1 MPHSSTPIYEM
12 HHPIYVMNW
21 TVPQLRGTICL
32 NEQEIRYFMR
42 SMMENREI
50 GFDLL
55 TLSEVAK
62 LLHCSKAHVGKVV
75 AGQVNRRGRTSQT
88 RHQQEMAVRGVRRAS
103 LLSLLQPKMEAFN
116 AREQYEQGLNSSGN
130 EYRERELASFGRDE
144 LQDLFDGK
152 AEQFSY
158 STVDHLRWDL
168 RQIFDIAIADG
179 HLQRNAAALIFTPK
193 EAAKPDR
200 KVMTVAEV
208 QACSKMLGQR
218 ERLIAKLAILAG
230 MRPGEIFALTW
241 GAMNETYANIR
252 QRIYKGIVVSPKTA
266 HSQRKAALSAG
277 LLEEIEAW
285 RQTAVT
291 IASSAWVFPSERMTP
306 LAKEN
311 VWRQSIQ
318 PKLAKVGL
326 EWVNFQV
333 MRRTHASLMNGLGV
347 EGKLVADQLGHS
359 LDVNQ
364 NLYTQSPVANRQ
376 VAVNQ
381 LEKSLRVM

>member
-1 MPHSSTPIYEM
+1 MRQRHQTGGIRK
-12 HHPIYVMNW
+12 
-21 TVPQLRGTICL
+21 QRGRWLGIWWSDGVK
-32 NEQEIRYFMR
+32 R
-42 SMMENREI
+42 SRVL
-50 GFDLL
+50 GFVRDL
-55 TLSEVAK
+55 TK
-62 LLHCSKAHVGKVV
+62 SKAREMV
-75 AGQVNRRGRTSQT
+75 AEIVAEELAKRDTDKKWLFGEFVEQVYFPYYSRKWKRSTRENNMNRVSI
-88 RHQQEMAVRGVRRAS
+88 HLV
-103 LLSLLQPKMEAFN
+103 
-116 AREQYEQGLNSSGN
+116 N

-144 LQDLFDGK
+144 LQDLLDGK
-152 AEQFSY
+152 AELFSF

-168 RQIFDIAIADG
+168 KQIFDIAIADG
-179 HLQRNAAALIFTPK
+179 HLQRNPAALIFTPK

-200 KVMTVAEV
+200 RVMTVAEV
-208 QACSKMLGQR
+208 QACFKALGQR

-241 GAMNETYANIR
+241 GAMNETYVDIR
-252 QRIYKGIVVSPKTA
+252 QRIYKGIVDSPKTE
-266 HSQRKAALSAG
+266 HSQRKAALSEG

-285 RQTAVT
+285 RQAAAIT
-291 IASSAWVFPSERMTP
+291 ASSAWFFPSERMTP

-311 VWRQSIQ
+311 VWRRSIQ

-364 NLYTQSPVANRQ
+364 NVYTQSPVANRQ